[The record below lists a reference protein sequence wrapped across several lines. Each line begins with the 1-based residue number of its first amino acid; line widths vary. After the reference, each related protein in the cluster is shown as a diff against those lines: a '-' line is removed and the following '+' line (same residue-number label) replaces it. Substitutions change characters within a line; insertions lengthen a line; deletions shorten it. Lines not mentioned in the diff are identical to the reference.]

1 MMHEHTHT
9 IGQLP
14 IDEIKKITCHFFDP
28 TQVTAITATPAEAGL
43 SGSQT
48 FILKNLQTGC
58 KHVLKQLPNDLSIE
72 QFLWTQTL
80 AEFAR
85 INGNTLLPV
94 ALDHHERHS
103 QVLDTHSKIA
113 IHCDGTMWQCLV
125 YIEGLP
131 CKKPRPHQISLA
143 TEALADFHQKTSLF
157 HMPPSRI
164 LSGWHRRVLQLR
176 SLLVSLRSPQVNN
189 AVISASLT
197 ELRVLCTEFFQCI
210 CSPKTTAII
219 EHALSY
225 TMPDVHQPVLRDCHW
240 NHVLFSESNDRV
252 TGIIDIDAAGW
263 DDPAVDISRLLGSW
277 QLEYPQSEEW
287 LVDLW
292 PDAFK
297 PYRTS
302 THAGPDLPTRVQIY
316 HDTAILCGIDR
327 WFTWLFKENRYF
339 PNLKHVSQ
347 RMTLLLNAAPAAIR
361 RLEHLPARGDSN

>member
-131 CKKPRPHQISLA
+131 CKTPRPHQISLA

-157 HMPPSRI
+157 HMQPSRI

>member
-1 MMHEHTHT
+1 MHEHTHT
-9 IGQLP
+9 IDQLP
-14 IDEIKKITCHFFDP
+14 IDEIKKIACHFFDP
-28 TQVTAITATPAEAGL
+28 TQAKAMTATPAEAGL

-48 FILKNLQTGC
+48 YILENLQTGC
-58 KHVLKQLPNDLSIE
+58 KHVLKQLPNDLSVE
-72 QFLWTQTL
+72 QVLWTQTL
-80 AEFAR
+80 AEFAHS
-85 INGNTLLPV
+85 NGNTLLPV
-94 ALDHHERHS
+94 ALDHRERNS
-103 QVLDTHSKIA
+103 KVLDTHSKIA
-113 IHCDGTMWQCLV
+113 VHYDGTMWQCLV

-131 CKKPRPHQISLA
+131 CKTPHPHQISLA
-143 TEALADFHQKTSLF
+143 TAALADFHQKSSLF
-157 HMPPSRI
+157 RMTPSRT

-176 SLLVSLRSPQVNN
+176 TLLVSLRSPRVNN
-189 AVISASLT
+189 AVIGASLT
-197 ELRVLCTEFFQCI
+197 ELHVLCTKFFQFLR
-210 CSPKTTAII
+210 SPETTAII

-252 TGIIDIDAAGW
+252 TGIIDIDAAGR

-297 PYRTS
+297 QYQTS
-302 THAGPDLPTRVQIY
+302 AHAGPDFPTRVQIL

-339 PNLKHVSQ
+339 ANMKQVSQ
-347 RMTLLLNAAPAAIR
+347 RITLLLNAAPAAIR
-361 RLEHLPARGDSN
+361 RLEHLPARSDSN